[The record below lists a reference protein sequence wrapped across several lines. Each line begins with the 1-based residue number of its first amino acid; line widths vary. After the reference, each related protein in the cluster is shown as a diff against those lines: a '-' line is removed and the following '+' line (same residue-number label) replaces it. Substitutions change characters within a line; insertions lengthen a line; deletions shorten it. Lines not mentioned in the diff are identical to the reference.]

1 MNVNPKRGLRHPK
14 RKPDKSLMKKMM
26 KMEIM
31 RTRINKTR
39 RRLAALLMRYR
50 VFHMDDITLKKL
62 VLVMGNLGRVSK
74 TRVSGFDFK
83 KPGYPGRVWGFHK
96 YKFC

>member
-39 RRLAALLMRYR
+39 RRLAALLMSKMK
-50 VFHMDDITLKKL
+50 VMLKI
-62 VLVMGNLGRVSK
+62 RI
-74 TRVSGFDFK
+74 K
-83 KPGYPGRVWGFHK
+83 K
-96 YKFC
+96 